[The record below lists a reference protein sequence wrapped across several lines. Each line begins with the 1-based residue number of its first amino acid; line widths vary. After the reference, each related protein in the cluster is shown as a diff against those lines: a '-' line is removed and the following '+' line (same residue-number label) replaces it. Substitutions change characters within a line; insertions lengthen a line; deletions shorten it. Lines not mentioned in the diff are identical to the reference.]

1 MSLFRVFGFAA
12 TLWRRKRWFRKE
24 SFKRRYDLRVENHVP
39 HGSFSASK
47 TIDDENCKRIM
58 GG

>member
-1 MSLFRVFGFAA
+1 MAVLQRHHGDGNGGLGKKVS
-12 TLWRRKRWFRKE
+12 K
-24 SFKRRYDLRVENHVP
+24 SRYDLRVENHVP

-47 TIDDENCKRIM
+47 TIDDENCKRIV